1 MVAKSYQSLEQV
13 GEPYIK
19 NGRQYVQVRTK
30 SGTLKQVR
38 FYTEKEY
45 LKMYPDEKI
54 ETEDKIIRFKQ
65 QKEVLGFGDEGF
77 ITIFKGNTYE
87 DKEYFKESKARYAR
101 MWGWYFIST
110 DVIPDD
116 LPKDVEPIR
125 LPWNLVGNED
135 GTLKNEDSV
144 TAAVESLIYE
154 PDISEYQGKVGDRL
168 DLVLTIESAISL
180 DGYYG
185 PSTLYTM
192 RDEEKNIFIWITAST
207 KIKLEEQE
215 NYHLKGTV
223 KEHKFYKGKK
233 QTILTRCALVNK

>member
-1 MVAKSYQSLEQV
+1 MVAKSYQGLEQI
-13 GEPYIK
+13 GEPYTLNNRK
-19 NGRQYVQVRTK
+19 YVKVRTK

-45 LKMYPDEKI
+45 LKMYPGEKI
-54 ETEDKIIRFKQ
+54 ETEDKIIRLKQ

-87 DKEYFKESKARYAR
+87 DKEYFKESKARYTR

-116 LPKDVEPIR
+116 LPEDIEPIR
-125 LPWNLVGNED
+125 LPWDLVGNED

-154 PDISEYQGKVGDRL
+154 PDISEYQGNVGDRL
-168 DLVLTIESAISL
+168 DLVLTVESAISL
-180 DGYYG
+180 EGYYG
-185 PSTLYTM
+185 PNTLYTM

-207 KIKLEEQE
+207 KIKLEEQK

>member
-1 MVAKSYQSLEQV
+1 MVAKSYQGLEQI
-13 GEPYIK
+13 GELYTLNNRK
-19 NGRQYVQVRTK
+19 YVKVRTK

-45 LKMYPDEKI
+45 LKMYPGEKI
-54 ETEDKIIRFKQ
+54 ETEDKIIRLKQ
-65 QKEVLGFGDEGF
+65 QREVLGFGDEGF

-87 DKEYFKESKARYAR
+87 DKEYFKESKARYTR

-116 LPKDVEPIR
+116 LPEDVEPVR

-144 TAAVESLIYE
+144 IAAVESLIYE

-168 DLVLTIESAISL
+168 DLILTVESAISL
-180 DGYYG
+180 DGYFG
-185 PSTLYTM
+185 PNTMHIM
-192 RDEEKNIFIWITAST
+192 RDYDGNCYVWTTAAKSWEKGTEHHIS
-207 KIKLEEQE
+207 
-215 NYHLKGTV
+215 GTV
-223 KEHKFYKGKK
+223 KDHKTYKGIK
-233 QTILTRCALVNK
+233 QTVLTRCLEKN

>member
-1 MVAKSYQSLEQV
+1 MVAKSYQNLEQI
-13 GEPYIK
+13 GEPYTLNNRK
-19 NGRQYVQVRTK
+19 YVKVRTK

-45 LKMYPDEKI
+45 LKMYPGEKI
-54 ETEDKIIRFKQ
+54 ETENKIIRLKQ

-87 DKEYFKESKARYAR
+87 DKEYFKESKARYTR

-116 LPKDVEPIR
+116 LPEDVEPIR

-154 PDISEYQGKVGDRL
+154 PDISEYQGNVGDRL
-168 DLVLTIESAISL
+168 DLVLTVESTVSL
-180 DGYYG
+180 EGYYG

-192 RDEEKNIFIWITAST
+192 RDYDGNCYVWITAAKSW
-207 KIKLEEQE
+207 EEGTE
-215 NYHLKGTV
+215 HHISGTV
-223 KEHKFYKGKK
+223 KDHKTYKGIK
-233 QTILTRCALVNK
+233 QTILTRCLEKN